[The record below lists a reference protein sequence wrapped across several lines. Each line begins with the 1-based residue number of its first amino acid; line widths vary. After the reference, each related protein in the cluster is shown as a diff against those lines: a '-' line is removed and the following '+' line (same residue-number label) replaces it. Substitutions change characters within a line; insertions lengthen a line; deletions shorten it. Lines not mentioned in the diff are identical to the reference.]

1 MTIFTACKPSSDN
14 SNNTSDTDSE
24 SPKDL
29 VPHLEKRDLDGYTL
43 TFLGEESY
51 REGDYYD
58 CQYNTDETINEPVND
73 AFFERNRKIESE
85 YNCKIKVL
93 SVGGSDVL
101 TEKIR
106 EVIAT
111 EVLDFQ
117 VAANGITYLAPLASE
132 GHFYDYNTI
141 ENSNLKLEGDWWD
154 QAAIRDV
161 SIANV
166 LPFITGDIVVTD
178 NESTWAMF
186 FNKKLIEDNELENPF
201 ELVKNNEWTLDKL
214 NEMALAV
221 KRDDGDGIMT
231 VTGNDVWGMVAQ
243 TYDGVAFMWGATQAM
258 VTKDA
263 KDLPVFRMGE
273 HENIDAWSKVYELLA
288 NQNYTAMA
296 DYFYAW
302 NSPDYG
308 IVFDN
313 FIDGKVLFRPASIA
327 FVSSEKM
334 RTSEQLSYG
343 ILPMP
348 KYDTTQEEYSSSCTV
363 YGSTFLV
370 IPKILP
376 KSELDNVTYIL
387 EAMAYLG
394 KEMVTYQYYDV
405 TLKNKRVQ
413 DKDSPEMLELIFKN
427 RTFDLAAIYNW
438 GDALYFYTNIINSKN
453 NNITSQIDAS
463 TQKFEEAMKTTI
475 EYFEVITQD

>member
-1 MTIFTACKPSSDN
+1 MVMQTATASAVKTVRIIPAKPEFTHQ
-14 SNNTSDTDSE
+14 SNITQA
-24 SPKDL
+24 L
-29 VPHLEKRDLDGYTL
+29 R
-43 TFLGEESY
+43 
-51 REGDYYD
+51 
-58 CQYNTDETINEPVND
+58 
-73 AFFERNRKIESE
+73 
-85 YNCKIKVL
+85 
-93 SVGGSDVL
+93 
-101 TEKIR
+101 
-106 EVIAT
+106 
-111 EVLDFQ
+111 
-117 VAANGITYLAPLASE
+117 VAAYCRVSTDKDEQEKSYQAQKSYYTDLIMQNPEWQMAGIYADE
-132 GHFYDYNTI
+132 GISGT
-141 ENSNLKLEGDWWD
+141 
-154 QAAIRDV
+154 QATKRPDFMRMIRDCKKGKIDLIITKSV
-161 SIANV
+161 QRFARN
-166 LPFITGDIVVTD
+166 TGD
-178 NESTWAMF
+178 S
-186 FNKKLIEDNELENPF
+186 LEYS
-201 ELVKNNEWTLDKL
+201 
-214 NEMALAV
+214 
-221 KRDDGDGIMT
+221 R
-231 VTGNDVWGMVAQ
+231 
-243 TYDGVAFMWGATQAM
+243 
-258 VTKDA
+258 
-263 KDLPVFRMGE
+263 
-273 HENIDAWSKVYELLA
+273 IDAWSKVYELLA